1 MGKSF
6 KNYSNKVIKG
16 IIIFLSSYFILCYLY
31 VVSKR
36 LLYPFELEW
45 LEGYFLVGI
54 ARILKNESIYP
65 PPNAE
70 FIPFLYPP
78 LYYWIVAGLAK
89 ITGVNF
95 GIARLVSILS
105 SLLSGFIIYQFIRRE
120 TKSNFCAFF
129 ASGLFFASYEITG
142 SWFDIARVDSL
153 FVALALSGIYL
164 LRYFSHSYHGLFFAS
179 LMLSLSFFTKQSAV
193 FFILGCSVYL
203 WFIQR
208 KKCLFFTLVSLVII
222 AAASFLFNFLTDGW
236 YWFHTFK
243 VPLHHYSYRRI
254 TYDPSLKMIFGQYE
268 PTQVNYASIRKVID
282 FFKVDLFKNIPV
294 ILIFILGWIL
304 YEIRTYRRQPASL
317 FWPLVLLSAL
327 ISSISMRSKYGGYI
341 NALIPS
347 VSVSLILY
355 GIIAGRILNKR
366 GNESMFR
373 IFLRFLLYIAT
384 VLQFALMA
392 YNPVTQLSTRDDYQ
406 AGRNL
411 LQTISSFKG
420 DVYLPFHSYYSV
432 MAGKKMYAHKMPIE
446 DIYVGFPQLLPQ
458 DLFNKI
464 KQKEFSAIIYD
475 WEIKPETQNPLE
487 KAILQAYPFS
497 KQIPYRSEKTFLPL
511 AGAPFRPRFIFL
523 PAR

>member
-1 MGKSF
+1 
-6 KNYSNKVIKG
+6 
-16 IIIFLSSYFILCYLY
+16 
-31 VVSKR
+31 
-36 LLYPFELEW
+36 
-45 LEGYFLVGI
+45 
-54 ARILKNESIYP
+54 
-65 PPNAE
+65 
-70 FIPFLYPP
+70 
-78 LYYWIVAGLAK
+78 
-89 ITGVNF
+89 
-95 GIARLVSILS
+95 
-105 SLLSGFIIYQFIRRE
+105 
-120 TKSNFCAFF
+120 
-129 ASGLFFASYEITG
+129 
-142 SWFDIARVDSL
+142 
-153 FVALALSGIYL
+153 
-164 LRYFSHSYHGLFFAS
+164 
-179 LMLSLSFFTKQSAV
+179 
-193 FFILGCSVYL
+193 
-203 WFIQR
+203 
-208 KKCLFFTLVSLVII
+208 
-222 AAASFLFNFLTDGW
+222 
-236 YWFHTFK
+236 
-243 VPLHHYSYRRI
+243 
-254 TYDPSLKMIFGQYE
+254 MIFGQYE